1 MKINSRWGCSTEVYR
16 AGFRSVREA
25 VEAVSFVT
33 DEHLGRMKRV
43 LATEVDARS
52 EPEPPSLL
60 GAPFVEAAACC
71 TQSQR
76 CEPDRC
82 QKWFLL

>member
-33 DEHLGRMKRV
+33 DEYLGRMKRV
-43 LATEVDARS
+43 LATEVDGRS
-52 EPEPPSLL
+52 EPEPPFLL
-60 GAPFVEAAACC
+60 GALSVEAAACC
-71 TQSQR
+71 TQSEKSAQG
-76 CEPDRC
+76 
-82 QKWFLL
+82 QLQI

>member
-16 AGFRSVREA
+16 AGFRSIREA

-43 LATEVDARS
+43 LATEVDDQS
-52 EPEPPSLL
+52 EPGRLVSCAARLIEGNADCKAVPKCLT
-60 GAPFVEAAACC
+60 APARTEF
-71 TQSQR
+71 
-76 CEPDRC
+76 
-82 QKWFLL
+82 